1 MRSMAEISRDDAWQL
16 VTEWVESES
25 LRKHLLGVEAAMVA
39 YARKWDED
47 EEMYAVTGLV
57 HDLDYERYPDLDTGH
72 PRYALKE
79 LEARGYPPEVI
90 DAVAGHAEFLGV
102 PRETQLAKALF
113 AVDELSGF
121 IAACALVRPTGIEG
135 MKPKSVK
142 KKLKQP
148 SFAAAVNREDI
159 QRGIDEL
166 GVDEN
171 EHIALVIEALAEQ
184 ADELGLGP
192 PPS

>member
-1 MRSMAEISRDDAWQL
+1 
-16 VTEWVESES
+16 
-25 LRKHLLGVEAAMVA
+25 
-39 YARKWDED
+39 
-47 EEMYAVTGLV
+47 
-57 HDLDYERYPDLDTGH
+57 
-72 PRYALKE
+72 
-79 LEARGYPPEVI
+79 
-90 DAVAGHAEFLGV
+90 
-102 PRETQLAKALF
+102 
-113 AVDELSGF
+113 
-121 IAACALVRPTGIEG
+121 

-184 ADELGLGP
+184 ADELGLEP
-192 PPS
+192 REPADSDS